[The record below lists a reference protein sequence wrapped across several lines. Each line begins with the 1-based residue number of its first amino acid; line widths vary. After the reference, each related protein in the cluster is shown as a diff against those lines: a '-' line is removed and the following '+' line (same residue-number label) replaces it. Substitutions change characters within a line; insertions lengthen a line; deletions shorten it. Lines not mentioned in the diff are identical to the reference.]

1 MSKTIGLMSPGDMG
15 GGVAKALVDAG
26 VTVVTCVAGRSAETV
41 QRAKDGGL
49 ETAPDLAGVIDGCD
63 LFLSIM
69 PPERAEPLAVEV
81 AAAMQAT
88 GKTPAYADCNAISP
102 ATVNK
107 VAETIAPTGAPFIDA
122 GIIGRH
128 PGYGVPV
135 RFYSSG
141 PNAALL
147 DAIAVPDQIIVKA
160 IGDEI
165 GQASGLKMCY
175 AALTKGTNT
184 LRVAVL
190 MTAKSLG
197 LYGNLMDE
205 FEFSQQGP
213 LKQMNA
219 QLPTLACDSGRW
231 IREMEEIAATFADA
245 GVTPGFHEGATF
257 VHKVLAASPLGEETR
272 LSADKER
279 SLEDSLDIWLQ
290 YLPKQGA
297 KAAE

>member
-26 VTVVTCVAGRSAETV
+26 IPVVTCVAGRSEETV
-41 QRAKDGGL
+41 RRARDGGL
-49 ETAPDLAGVIDGCD
+49 QTAPDLAGVIAACD

-69 PPERAEPLAVEV
+69 PPERAEPLAAEV
-81 AAAMQAT
+81 AAAMRAT

-107 VAETIAPTGAPFIDA
+107 VGATVSAAGARFIDA

-128 PGYGVPV
+128 PGHGVPT
-135 RFYSSG
+135 RFFCSG
-141 PNAALL
+141 PYAGLL
-147 DAIAVPDQIIVKA
+147 DAIAVPDKIIVKKL
-160 IGDEI
+160 GDGI

-184 LRVAVL
+184 LRVSVL

-197 LYGNLMDE
+197 LYDDLIDE
-205 FEFSQQGP
+205 FAFSQQGP
-213 LKQMNA
+213 LKQMKA

-245 GVTPGFHEGATF
+245 GVTPGFHEGAAF

-272 LSADKER
+272 LSADKDR
-279 SLEDSLDIWLQ
+279 SLDESLDIWMQ
-290 YLPKQGA
+290 YLPKNRG
-297 KAAE
+297 